1 MSDSRPAIAVLPLA
15 NASGDPDK
23 EYFAEGLTEGL
34 HGALVGVRALRVASR
49 GVATALHGQVSQSEL
64 GRALDVGYVLEGSV
78 TRLGG
83 QLRLSARLLS
93 TADGT
98 VAWSLPVDR
107 PAGELFPVLRE
118 LTDRILETLDVTPT
132 PEERRALDHVPT
144 RDLRAFDTYLR
155 ARVLSAQLR
164 HSSQELAV
172 ELYGDAVATDP
183 DFALAHAGLADAHSC
198 LFTYWISST
207 THLDAADAASERGVA
222 LAAMLA
228 ETHVARGVALSLNRK
243 RDAAEE
249 AFRTALALKPNLAEA
264 HYHYARHCR
273 AMGRFEE
280 AARWFESAADLR
292 PEDYATPAL
301 LASVYVGLGRTE
313 DARRAQRRALERAE
327 RRLKLVP
334 DDERALYLGAGCLS
348 SLGDTSRAR
357 EWAKRAVAMEPDD
370 SAVLYNV
377 ACVYALLGLADS
389 AIDLLERAVANGFGH
404 WEWIEH
410 DSDLDG
416 LRAHPRFQ
424 ALSRQP
430 K

>member
-1 MSDSRPAIAVLPLA
+1 
-15 NASGDPDK
+15 
-23 EYFAEGLTEGL
+23 
-34 HGALVGVRALRVASR
+34 
-49 GVATALHGQVSQSEL
+49 
-64 GRALDVGYVLEGSV
+64 VLEGSV

-93 TADGT
+93 TVDG
-98 VAWSLPVDR
+98 AARWSLPLDR
-107 PAGELFPVLRE
+107 PMDALFSVQRE
-118 LTDRILETLDVTPT
+118 LTDRILDTLGVAPT
-132 PEERRALDHVPT
+132 PEERRALDHVPSH
-144 RDLRAFDTYLR
+144 DLRAFDTYLR
-155 ARVLSAQLR
+155 ARALSTQLR
-164 HSSQELAV
+164 RRSQELAA
-172 ELYGDAVATDP
+172 ELYGDAIAADR
-183 DFALAHAGLADAHSC
+183 DFALAHAGLADAHSL
-198 LFTYWISST
+198 LFTYWISSAD
-207 THLDAADAASERGVA
+207 HLAAADAASERGVA

-228 ETHVARGVALSLNRK
+228 ETHVARGVALSLNRN

-249 AFRTALALKPNLAEA
+249 AFRTALALKPNFAEA
-264 HYHYARHCR
+264 HYQYARHCR
-273 AMGRFEE
+273 ATGRFE
-280 AARWFESAADLR
+280 AAAHSFETAVALR

-301 LASVYVGLGRTE
+301 LASVYVGLKRPE
-313 DARRAQRRALERAE
+313 DARRAQRTALERAE

-410 DSDLDG
+410 DSDFDG

-424 ALSRQP
+424 ALSGQAP
-430 K
+430 